1 MKLLLD
7 ENLSPTLVDQLAAEY
22 PGSRHVDQ
30 VGLHGE
36 RDDRIWSFVRDHDY
50 VLVSK
55 DSDFRE
61 LASIHGAP
69 PKVVWLMVGNAGT
82 SAIRKLLLE
91 NRRRLERFVA
101 DTEEALLALARP
113 EDEEI

>member
-7 ENLSPTLVDQLAAEY
+7 ENLSPTLVDRLAAAY
-22 PGSRHVDQ
+22 PDSRHVDQ

-36 RDDRIWSFVRDHDY
+36 RDERIWSFAGEQGY

-61 LASIHGAP
+61 LTSIHGAP
-69 PKVVWLMVGNAGT
+69 PKVVWLTVGNAGT
-82 SAIRKLLLE
+82 SVIQNLLLE
-91 NRRRLERFVA
+91 NRSRLEEFVR
-101 DTEEALLALARP
+101 DPEEALLVLAQL
-113 EDEEI
+113 EDEGA